1 MANVSV
7 TRANSWSVTLGVVL
21 VILGVV
27 AMFAPLF
34 ATLTL
39 IKMLGWLL
47 ILAAIEQG
55 IYAYQ
60 ARAEGALFWKIALAV
75 LYAVV
80 AILLLRR
87 PVSGAMAATAILGV
101 LFLLDGIAEIALGFD
116 IRRAGGRS
124 GWVFAG
130 GIMSLIF
137 GGFILRSFPANA
149 LWILGVLVGIRLTFK
164 GFEQIMGSWHVEK
177 RDLDRPSDLKRVA

>member
-1 MANVSV
+1 
-7 TRANSWSVTLGVVL
+7 
-21 VILGVV
+21 
-27 AMFAPLF
+27 
-34 ATLTL
+34 
-39 IKMLGWLL
+39 
-47 ILAAIEQG
+47 
-55 IYAYQ
+55 
-60 ARAEGALFWKIALAV
+60 
-75 LYAVV
+75 
-80 AILLLRR
+80 
-87 PVSGAMAATAILGV
+87 MAATAILGV

-130 GIMSLIF
+130 GITSLIF
-137 GGFILRSFPANA
+137 GGFVLRSFPESA